1 MRSRSKRPTACW
13 SSGRGLS
20 GTRLAPP
27 AREGVEVTSHQH
39 QGAFVEKGAQVA
51 LGGGSV
57 EARDAQ
63 DADDFVRAGGMRQA
77 LPKAG
82 KELGLTHGFTSSI

>member
-1 MRSRSKRPTACW
+1 MA
-13 SSGRGLS
+13 
-20 GTRLAPP
+20 
-27 AREGVEVTSHQH
+27 SHQD

-51 LGGGSV
+51 LGGWSV

-82 KELGLTHGFTSSI
+82 KELGLTHGFTRSI